1 MAFAPAPDFR
11 YVGLEPITAP
21 RLGVAVTSLGLGAG
35 VTMVMSTVG
44 TSHAVLAGAFASV
57 LAAFALRGTGRATV
71 TRGSAR
77 MAIVPWGVLVE
88 IDDTPRILRWAAI
101 RTIDVQTSR
110 ARQLLVGTAVS
121 SRVAISTERDRFVGA
136 AVGSVPLEQ
145 LVEHVGAYA
154 SEQGTPIALAL
165 DGLAGRA
172 GTVDVVE
179 PGAEILIASA
189 RDWLASAA
197 ATAELGLEPAGYR
210 KSSTLAP
217 TARAVD
223 VLRNALR
230 DRTPRDADPRAFAAV
245 IGAELGARALVPDL
259 VALAQCPHVLV
270 AAVARQA
277 ARKLGAPRAKTG
289 TLDELAPF
297 LFETDRERLEVW
309 ANDVLAAF
317 ETGVT

>member
-21 RLGVAVTSLGLGAG
+21 RLGVAMTSLGLGAG
-35 VTMVMSTVG
+35 VTLAMSTVG
-44 TSHAVLAGAFASV
+44 MGHAVLAGAVAS
-57 LAAFALRGTGRATV
+57 LLSAFALRGTGSATL
-71 TRGSAR
+71 TTGSAR

-110 ARQLLVGTAVS
+110 ARRLLVGPAVS

-172 GTVDVVE
+172 GNVDVVE
-179 PGAEILIASA
+179 PGAEMLIASV
-189 RDWLASAA
+189 REWLASAA
-197 ATAELGLEPAGYR
+197 ATADSG
-210 KSSTLAP
+210 SS
-217 TARAVD
+217 
-223 VLRNALR
+223 
-230 DRTPRDADPRAFAAV
+230 PRGTERRPRSRRPRARSTCSGRRSA
-245 IGAELGARALVPDL
+245 IGR
-259 VALAQCPHVLV
+259 
-270 AAVARQA
+270 R
-277 ARKLGAPRAKTG
+277 
-289 TLDELAPF
+289 
-297 LFETDRERLEVW
+297 ETPIVERSRP
-309 ANDVLAAF
+309 
-317 ETGVT
+317 